1 MSPGVAGLPPV
12 HSRQDLAQR
21 RMSQLGPVTIV
32 VVAAFDLKNTLS
44 AAHAS
49 HRTAILVALGWFAI
63 FGVLGLGTRTV
74 PVLTE
79 LTSRYRRSPAA
90 KEPARPAPTP
100 AAQRWGALGLVHV
113 TGLIGLSAVS
123 VVLAFLTNGLTGDFG
138 LLMAMV
144 AGVPLL
150 PLAVSATL
158 ALAGAVMVGV
168 AQALTGTASLSAGL
182 SGLAFLGG
190 YVIVVLSRRIRQS
203 SDEAEAMHRQAAA
216 LGERQ
221 RLAREMHDVLA
232 HSLSGLMLQL
242 EGARMLATENPA
254 DPRLPEIIERAHH
267 LGKSGLEEARRAIG
281 MLRDDDLPG
290 PEQLASLASQ
300 FERDSGIACHLTVTG
315 PTREL
320 DSDARLAL
328 YRVAQEALTNIRK
341 HARTDRVDIK
351 LAYANGRTSL
361 TVEDFSPHGA
371 ASAAPPPVSASVGG
385 GYGLTGM
392 RERAELLGGSL
403 QAGPTNHGFRVELEV
418 PA

>member
-1 MSPGVAGLPPV
+1 
-12 HSRQDLAQR
+12 
-21 RMSQLGPVTIV
+21 MSQLGPMVIV
-32 VVAAFDLKNTLS
+32 VLAGFGVKNTVS
-44 AAHAS
+44 AAHAP
-49 HRTAILVALGWFAI
+49 HRTATLVALGLFAV

-79 LTSRYRRSPAA
+79 LARQYRPDRAGA
-90 KEPARPAPTP
+90 EPARPAPVTP
-100 AAQRWGALGLVHV
+100 RSGALGLVHV
-113 TGLIGLSAVS
+113 AGLTGLVAAS
-123 VVLAFLTNGLTGDFG
+123 VALAFLTNGLTADFG
-138 LLMAMV
+138 LLMAM
-144 AGVPLL
+144 AASVPLL
-150 PLAVSATL
+150 PLAVSAILTL
-158 ALAGAVMVGV
+158 AAAVVVGAG
-168 AQALTGTASLSAGL
+168 QALNGTSTVSAGL

-190 YVIVVLSRRIRQS
+190 YVIIVLSRRIRQS
-203 SDEAEAMHRQAAA
+203 NDAAETMHRQAAA
-216 LGERQ
+216 FSERQ

-290 PEQLASLASQ
+290 PEQLATLASQ
-300 FERDSGIACHLTVTG
+300 FERDSGITCHLTITG
-315 PTREL
+315 EAREL
-320 DSDARLAL
+320 DSQARLAL

-341 HARTDRVDIK
+341 HARTDRVDIN
-351 LAYANGRTSL
+351 LAYADGRTSL
-361 TVEDFSPHGA
+361 TVEDFSSGGRVS
-371 ASAAPPPVSASVGG
+371 ASPPPVSASAGG

-403 QAGPTNHGFRVELEV
+403 QAGPTSRGFRVELEV

>member
-1 MSPGVAGLPPV
+1 MPPEPSGLPRV
-12 HSRQDLAQR
+12 HTRQELAQK
-21 RMSQLGPVTIV
+21 RMSQLGPVAIIV
-32 VVAAFDLKNTLS
+32 IGGLDLKHTLS
-44 AAHAS
+44 ATDVPHLAA
-49 HRTAILVALGWFAI
+49 TVAALSVFVVA
-63 FGVLGLGTRTV
+63 GVLGLGTRTQPMLIGLANFLLRDLTRPGPV
-74 PVLTE
+74 PG
-79 LTSRYRRSPAA
+79 A
-90 KEPARPAPTP
+90 APTRP
-100 AAQRWGALGLVHV
+100 GRARVLVHV
-113 TGLIGLSAVS
+113 GGLIGLAAAS
-123 VVLAFLTNGLTGDFG
+123 VALGFLQPGLACDFG
-138 LLMAMV
+138 LFMAV
-144 AGVPLL
+144 AASISLL
-150 PLAVSATL
+150 PLLVSAVL
-158 ALAGAVMVGV
+158 ALAGAVVVGV
-168 AQALTGTASLSAGL
+168 AQGLHDTSTLSAGL
-182 SGLAFLGG
+182 SGLAFVGG
-190 YVIVVLSRRIRQS
+190 YVIILLSMRIRQS
-203 SDEAEAMHRQAAA
+203 SDEAELMHRRAAA

-290 PEQLASLASQ
+290 PEQLATLASQ

-315 PTREL
+315 ETREL

-351 LAYANGRTSL
+351 LAYADGRTSL
-361 TVEDFSPHGA
+361 TVEDFGSGGGGL
-371 ASAAPPPVSASVGG
+371 PPVSGNAGG

-403 QAGPTNHGFRVELEV
+403 QAGPTARGFRVELEV

>member
-1 MSPGVAGLPPV
+1 
-12 HSRQDLAQR
+12 
-21 RMSQLGPVTIV
+21 MSQLGPVVIV

-44 AAHAS
+44 ATHAP
-49 HRTAILVALGWFAI
+49 HRTAILVALGLFAV
-63 FGVLGLGTRTV
+63 FGVMGLGTRTV
-74 PVLTE
+74 PVLAE
-79 LTSRYRRSPAA
+79 LVGQYRPKPAA
-90 KEPARPAPTP
+90 REPVRPVP
-100 AAQRWGALGLVHV
+100 AAPRWGALSLAHV
-113 TGLIGLSAVS
+113 TGLTGLAAAS
-123 VVLAFLTNGLTGDFG
+123 VVLAFLTNGLTGTFG
-138 LLMAMV
+138 LFMVMV

-150 PLAVSATL
+150 PLALSATL
-158 ALAGAVMVGV
+158 ALAAAVVAGV
-168 AQALTGTASLSAGL
+168 SQAVNGTPTASAGL
-182 SGLAFLGG
+182 SSLAFLGG
-190 YVIVVLSRRIRQS
+190 YVIIVLSRRIRQS
-203 SDEAEAMHRQAAA
+203 NDAAEAMHRRAAA
-216 LGERQ
+216 SSERQ

-281 MLRDDDLPG
+281 MLRGDDLPG
-290 PEQLASLASQ
+290 PEQLATLASQ

-315 PTREL
+315 ETRAL

-351 LAYANGRTSL
+351 LAYADGRTSL
-361 TVEDFSPHGA
+361 TVEDFSADGQ
-371 ASAAPPPVSASVGG
+371 ASASPPPASASPAPASSSAGG

-403 QAGPTNHGFRVELEV
+403 QAGPTSRGFRVELEV